1 MTNKLTTNAQAIVIL
16 QKTLIDLQL
25 QLSNSQKRIL
35 ELTKDKSATKEEIVK
50 ERQLLVELQTKYN
63 NKQFETTDAIEE
75 QIEDWPD
82 LIDSRPEKKFKSTGE
97 WS

>member
-1 MTNKLTTNAQAIVIL
+1 MTNKLTTDAQAIVIL
-16 QKTLIDLQL
+16 QKTLNDLQL
-25 QLSNSQKRIL
+25 QLTSSHKRIL
-35 ELTKDKSATKEEIVK
+35 ELTKDKTTAKEEIEK

-63 NKQFETTDAIEE
+63 NKQVETTDAIED

-82 LIDSRPEKKFKSTGE
+82 LLDSRPEKRFKSTGE

>member
-1 MTNKLTTNAQAIVIL
+1 MTNKLTTNAQAIATL

-25 QLSNSQKRIL
+25 QLTSSQNRIL
-35 ELTKDKSATKEEIVK
+35 ELTKDKTTAKEEIEK

-82 LIDSRPEKKFKSTGE
+82 LIDSRPEKKFKSTEE

>member
-1 MTNKLTTNAQAIVIL
+1 MTNKLTTNSQAIVTL
-16 QKTLIDLQL
+16 QKTLNDLKL

-50 ERQLLVELQTKYN
+50 ERQLLVELQTKCSA
-63 NKQFETTDAIEE
+63 KQFETTDAIEE
-75 QIEDWPD
+75 QITDWPD
-82 LIDSRPEKKFKSTGE
+82 LVDSRPEKRFKSTGE

>member
-1 MTNKLTTNAQAIVIL
+1 
-16 QKTLIDLQL
+16 
-25 QLSNSQKRIL
+25 
-35 ELTKDKSATKEEIVK
+35 
-50 ERQLLVELQTKYN
+50 LLVELQTKYN

>member
-1 MTNKLTTNAQAIVIL
+1 MTNKLTTNSQAIVTL
-16 QKTLIDLQL
+16 QKALIDLQL